1 MEKTGIVLR
10 GMGRGKMKEQGS
22 RNGGGRGLRRIR
34 GFGAHACRRHACG
47 GTASFNCDPRRFL
60 ISVPQARLRGHCP
73 RRVPARG
80 RNVRPARRIRCVFV
94 HARPKSRTNPFSH
107 SHAPGLESA
116 SGIYKTEK
124 EKRAGSSLL
133 HMSTECSMCTG
144 RQNTRHR
151 KPYPFALC
159 ICIGIYI
166 YINICIKFFI
176 LCRKET
182 IGFISLYA

>member
-1 MEKTGIVLR
+1 MGCGKIRHRSKRHGTWENEKTGKPKRRRARFAPYTGLR
-10 GMGRGKMKEQGS
+10 G
-22 RNGGGRGLRRIR
+22 
-34 GFGAHACRRHACG
+34 AC
-47 GTASFNCDPRRFL
+47 
-60 ISVPQARLRGHCP
+60 VPQARLRGHRP

-159 ICIGIYI
+159 ICIGIGIYI
-166 YINICIKFFI
+166 YINICIRFFI

>member
-1 MEKTGIVLR
+1 MGCGKNEGTGKPKRRWAYTGLR
-10 GMGRGKMKEQGS
+10 GAR
-22 RNGGGRGLRRIR
+22 
-34 GFGAHACRRHACG
+34 
-47 GTASFNCDPRRFL
+47 
-60 ISVPQARLRGHCP
+60 VPQARLRGHCP

-151 KPYPFALC
+151 KPYLFALC
-159 ICIGIYI
+159 ICISIYIYI
-166 YINICIKFFI
+166 YINICIRFFI

-182 IGFISLYA
+182 IGFISLYT

>member
-1 MEKTGIVLR
+1 MWKNQASFSEAWDVE
-10 GMGRGKMKEQGS
+10 KMKEQRS
-22 RNGGGRGLRRIR
+22 RNGVGRVLRRIR

-47 GTASFNCDPRRFL
+47 G
-60 ISVPQARLRGHCP
+60 HCP
-73 RRVPARG
+73 RRVPAPG

-133 HMSTECSMCTG
+133 HMSTEYSMCTG
-144 RQNTRHR
+144 RQNTHHR
-151 KPYPFALC
+151 KPYPFTLC
-159 ICIGIYI
+159 ICIDISIYI
-166 YINICIKFFI
+166 YINICIRFFI

>member
-1 MEKTGIVLR
+1 MWKNQASFSEAWDVE
-10 GMGRGKMKEQGS
+10 KMKEQGS

-47 GTASFNCDPRRFL
+47 GTA
-60 ISVPQARLRGHCP
+60 P

-151 KPYPFALC
+151 KPYLFALC
-159 ICIGIYI
+159 ICIDISIYI
-166 YINICIKFFI
+166 YINICIRFFI

>member
-1 MEKTGIVLR
+1 MGCGKVRHRSPRHGTWENEGTGKPKRRRARFAPYTGLR
-10 GMGRGKMKEQGS
+10 GAR
-22 RNGGGRGLRRIR
+22 
-34 GFGAHACRRHACG
+34 
-47 GTASFNCDPRRFL
+47 
-60 ISVPQARLRGHCP
+60 VPQARLRGHYP
-73 RRVPARG
+73 RRVPAPG

-94 HARPKSRTNPFSH
+94 HARPKPRINPFSH

-116 SGIYKTEK
+116 YTKPKRKSGQ
-124 EKRAGSSLL
+124 AALFL

-159 ICIGIYI
+159 ICIGISIYI
-166 YINICIKFFI
+166 YINICIRFFI

-182 IGFISLYA
+182 IGFISPYA